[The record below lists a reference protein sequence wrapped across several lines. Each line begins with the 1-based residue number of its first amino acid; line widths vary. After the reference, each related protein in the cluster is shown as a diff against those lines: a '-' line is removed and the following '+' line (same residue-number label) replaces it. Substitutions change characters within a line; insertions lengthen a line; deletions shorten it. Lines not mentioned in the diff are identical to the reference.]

1 MIKIFHLLP
10 YKQTENQF
18 YLCSKFLF
26 YFFETQYFKMTL
38 AFYAREILV
47 NIQKK
52 AHGKKSIQS
61 GFMKYEKKR

>member
-1 MIKIFHLLP
+1 MQSI
-10 YKQTENQF
+10 
-18 YLCSKFLF
+18 LF

-52 AHGKKSIQS
+52 AHGKKSVQS